1 MRADSPSWLAWHPTL
16 PVVYAALEGRG
27 VVQAYRRIG
36 DERFVPHGGA
46 LEAGE
51 AVCHIAV
58 AADATVAR
66 APRALPPRATRSRR
80 PISGSIWCGSGGVT
94 RRGARTTSRLRGR
107 PGRATV
113 DGIPPSICFVVT
125 ELSNELYALAHDASG
140 QWRVVAG
147 AWTGRGITSS
157 CATPS
162 SWRSALRRD
171 RRAHAG

>member
-1 MRADSPSWLAWHPTL
+1 MRFFLGGYSADMGGRAEGVGTLLAGNADDVSAGGELARRTEVAVRADSPSWLAWHPTL

-66 APRALPPRATRSRR
+66 APRALPPARHDRDDRSRAR
-80 PISGSIWCGSGGVT
+80 SGAV
-94 RRGARTTSRLRGR
+94 
-107 PGRATV
+107 
-113 DGIPPSICFVVT
+113 
-125 ELSNELYALAHDASG
+125 LAG
-140 QWRVVAG
+140 
-147 AWTGRGITSS
+147 
-157 CATPS
+157 
-162 SWRSALRRD
+162 
-171 RRAHAG
+171 